1 MSSIR
6 KERDGVKQSQLFP
19 KPFIDRC
26 CERNRNRMRT
36 EFLRPIDGL
45 RLPEEYRALLRPGE
59 SEAGVNRAVH
69 RLPRFF
75 YEVGSWE
82 EAHEIRLAPHF
93 TLAELMLVDCREA
106 RLLLSQFPHYVPC
119 AIVLH
124 ARFLED
130 FRREVD
136 APVFVSA
143 NGGYRSPAHQIGG
156 AKSIHAWGTAAN
168 IYRIGDTFLDNAKSI
183 EKYGAIASSL
193 SRAVLVRPFG
203 TGEKETD
210 DHLHLD
216 LGLVSLTPH
225 GCSEAL

>member
-1 MSSIR
+1 
-6 KERDGVKQSQLFP
+6 
-19 KPFIDRC
+19 
-26 CERNRNRMRT
+26 MRT

-45 RLPEEYRALLRPGE
+45 RLAEEYRALLRPGE
-59 SEAGVNRAVH
+59 SEAGPNGSVH

-75 YEVGSWE
+75 YEIGSWE

-93 TLAELMLVDCREA
+93 TLAEMMLVDCRES

-119 AIVLH
+119 AILLL

-156 AKSIHAWGTAAN
+156 ARSIHAWGTAAN
-168 IYRIGDTFLDNAKSI
+168 IYRIGDSFLSETKSI
-183 EKYGAIASSL
+183 QKYRTIAAL
-193 SRAVLVRPFG
+193 LGPAVFVRPFG
-203 TGEKETD
+203 REKGQTS
-210 DHLHLD
+210 DHLHID
-216 LGLVSLTPH
+216 LGYVRLTPRE
-225 GCSEAL
+225 CSEAS

>member
-1 MSSIR
+1 
-6 KERDGVKQSQLFP
+6 
-19 KPFIDRC
+19 
-26 CERNRNRMRT
+26 MRT
-36 EFLRPIDGL
+36 EFLRPVNGL
-45 RLPEEYRALLRPGE
+45 GLAEEYRALLRPGE
-59 SEAGVNRAVH
+59 SEAGANGTVH

-75 YEVGSWE
+75 YEIGSWE

-119 AIVLH
+119 AILLL

-156 AKSIHAWGTAAN
+156 ARSIHAWGTAAN
-168 IYRIGDTFLDNAKSI
+168 IYRIGDSFLSETKSI
-183 EKYGAIASSL
+183 QKYRTIAALL
-193 SRAVLVRPFG
+193 SPAVFVRPFG
-203 TGEKETD
+203 REKGQTS
-210 DHLHLD
+210 DHLHID
-216 LGLVSLTPH
+216 LGYVRLTPREC
-225 GCSEAL
+225 GEAS